1 LREGRIQIPHCI
13 DAGYLEHENESES
26 RLEAEKTIAAKPTGG
41 FKRVRKEILRVDTTM
56 STDDPEITTV
66 TSKGQITIPSR
77 LRKQFGLEKGTKLMV
92 VPTDYGLVLKKL
104 ELPSV
109 EEFQK
114 RVEERAESV
123 DLTMKEVDELVHDAR
138 NR

>member
-1 LREGRIQIPHCI
+1 
-13 DAGYLEHENESES
+13 
-26 RLEAEKTIAAKPTGG
+26 
-41 FKRVRKEILRVDTTM
+41 M

-109 EEFQK
+109 EEFQQ
-114 RVEERAESV
+114 RVEERVETV
-123 DLTMKEVDELVHDAR
+123 DLSMDEINELVHEAR
-138 NR
+138 ESDE

>member
-1 LREGRIQIPHCI
+1 
-13 DAGYLEHENESES
+13 
-26 RLEAEKTIAAKPTGG
+26 
-41 FKRVRKEILRVDTTM
+41 M